1 MNHFAPLLANVFIDQ
16 FIVLVFCWFSE
27 LFSQSKS
34 KPLHVHCSFDVSVS
48 QTNLAFDWL
57 RNRNVSS
64 PLMTVSS
71 GNRTASHLNVLVK
84 DFTRLLESTLLL
96 FLLLNIHVFLLSRII
111 EKKNGGRKGRKVET
125 VRSVK

>member
-1 MNHFAPLLANVFIDQ
+1 
-16 FIVLVFCWFSE
+16 
-27 LFSQSKS
+27 
-34 KPLHVHCSFDVSVS
+34 
-48 QTNLAFDWL
+48 
-57 RNRNVSS
+57 
-64 PLMTVSS
+64 MTVSS

-96 FLLLNIHVFLLSRII
+96 FLLLNIHVFLLSRVI